1 MKRRVCLVY
10 TKLSTFVDLDCR
22 ILSEAFDVMRVAY
35 RGKRDLWRLARA
47 VRACDISLSWFAS
60 GHAAASVSLSRLF
73 GKRSVV
79 IVAGWDVAAMPEI
92 PYGAMLSPKTRRRT
106 TATLERADCVL
117 AVSEANRKEALQW
130 VDREIRVV
138 PLGVDTSFFGPGGA
152 KEETVTTVASVTH
165 EPIIR
170 TKGLDIFLQVARR
183 LPEVP
188 FSVVGRHAP
197 ECEAIL
203 RSLAP
208 HNVAIVGWLEWE
220 GLRSTFRRTMV
231 YAQLSAHESFG
242 LALAEAMACECR
254 PVVSDCGS
262 LPELVGPSG
271 HVTPYGDVD
280 AATEAVRAALKEG
293 GSPEARERI
302 AHTYPIEARRE
313 QLLGILETL

>member
-152 KEETVTTVASVTH
+152 KDEKPATQQASAPAPKAPSTATYTTS
-165 EPIIR
+165 R
-170 TKGLDIFLQVARR
+170 T
-183 LPEVP
+183 
-188 FSVVGRHAP
+188 
-197 ECEAIL
+197 
-203 RSLAP
+203 
-208 HNVAIVGWLEWE
+208 
-220 GLRSTFRRTMV
+220 T
-231 YAQLSAHESFG
+231 
-242 LALAEAMACECR
+242 
-254 PVVSDCGS
+254 
-262 LPELVGPSG
+262 
-271 HVTPYGDVD
+271 
-280 AATEAVRAALKEG
+280 
-293 GSPEARERI
+293 
-302 AHTYPIEARRE
+302 
-313 QLLGILETL
+313 